1 MIGKINIKILFC
13 ALLCS
18 QVIVPQTDL
27 NKTAQS
33 TMNFLLVGTS
43 SKACAMGEAFVT
55 TGAGSQSIF
64 YNPAGL
70 ALVDNTFDINLN
82 YTQWIADINYI
93 SGAVGWDLLEY
104 GVVGVHLITV
114 DYGDINGTSLISP
127 AEQNLYPLG
136 YKDNGLISNVAAYV
150 VGLTYSK
157 LITQEFSLGVTIKY
171 AGQNLGQNNYGGS
184 TTDNDASIFAFDAGV
199 RYQTD
204 FSGFTFGMFLR
215 NFSTNIQREEIEEQ
229 LPLLFSFGASIN
241 LLELIQKKYSDESS
255 IIFEADFLHQNNYT
269 ERVNLGMEYKFLKMF
284 SLLAGYQTNRDLAS
298 WSAGAGFN
306 SSVSDYD
313 LAVNYSYSSFDVF
326 DGVNRISL
334 NFSF

>member
-1 MIGKINIKILFC
+1 MSGKIKNIILLS
-13 ALLCS
+13 ALFSTQLTLS
-18 QVIVPQTDL
+18 QTDL

-55 TGAGSQSIF
+55 TGTGSQSIF

-70 ALVDNTFDINLN
+70 ALVDHTFDINLN
-82 YTQWIADINYI
+82 YTQWIADINYL
-93 SGAVGWDLLEY
+93 SGAVGWDLAEF
-104 GVVGVHLITV
+104 GVLGAHLLTV

-136 YKDNGLISNVAAYV
+136 YKDNGLVSNVAAYV

-157 LITQEFSLGVTIKY
+157 LITQEFSLGLTIKY
-171 AGQNLGQNNYGGS
+171 AGQNLGQNNFGSS
-184 TTDNDASIFAFDAGV
+184 TTENDASIFAFDAGV
-199 RYQTD
+199 RYQT
-204 FSGFTFGMFLR
+204 GFKGFAFGMFLR
-215 NFSTNIQREEIEEQ
+215 NFSTNLKREEIEEQ

-241 LLELIQKKYSDESS
+241 LLEIIQEKYSEDNS

-269 ERVNLGMEYKFLKMF
+269 ERVNMGLEYKFLKMF

-298 WSAGAGFN
+298 WSAGAGFS

-313 LAVNYSYSSFDVF
+313 IALNYSYSSFEIF
-326 DGVNRISL
+326 NSVNRISL

>member
-1 MIGKINIKILFC
+1 MIGKIKIIIFVFT
-13 ALLCS
+13 LLSS
-18 QVIVPQTDL
+18 QLIVSQTDL

-55 TGAGSQSIF
+55 TGTGSQSIF

-70 ALVDNTFDINLN
+70 ALVSNTFDINLN

-93 SGAVGWDLLEY
+93 SAAVGWDLSEY
-104 GVVGVHLITV
+104 GVVGVHLLTV

-136 YKDNGLISNVAAYV
+136 YKDNGLVSNVAAYV

-157 LITQEFSLGVTIKY
+157 LITQEFSLGFTLKY
-171 AGQNLGQNNYGGS
+171 AGQNLGRNTFGTS
-184 TTDNDASIFAFDAGV
+184 TVENDASIFAFDAGV

-204 FSGFTFGMFLR
+204 FNGFTFGMFLR

-241 LLELIQKKYSDESS
+241 LLELIQEKYSEDNS

-269 ERVNLGMEYKFLKMF
+269 ERVNLGLEYKFLKMF

-313 LAVNYSYSSFDVF
+313 IAVNYSYSSFDIF
-326 DGVNRISL
+326 NSVNRISL

>member
-1 MIGKINIKILFC
+1 MFSRFIL
-13 ALLCS
+13 AVLLLTSCCHQLLFS
-18 QVIVPQTDL
+18 QTNL

-55 TGAGSQSIF
+55 IGTGSQSIF

-93 SGAVGWDLLEY
+93 SGAVGWDLSEY
-104 GVVGVHLITV
+104 GVVGVHLLTV
-114 DYGDINGTSLISP
+114 DYGNINGTSLVSP

-136 YKDNGLISNVAAYV
+136 YKDNGLVSNVGAYV
-150 VGLTYSK
+150 VGITYSK
-157 LITQEFSLGVTIKY
+157 LVTEEFSLGITMKY
-171 AGQNLGQNNYGGS
+171 AGQNLGRNIYAS
-184 TTDNDASIFAFDAGV
+184 TTVDNDASIFAFDAGV

-204 FSGFTFGMFLR
+204 FNGFTFGMFLR
-215 NFSTNIQREEIEEQ
+215 NFSTNLKREEIEEQ

-241 LLELIQKKYSDESS
+241 LLQIIEEKKSDENS
-255 IIFEADFLHQNNYT
+255 IVLEMDFLHQNNYT
-269 ERVNLGMEYKFLKMF
+269 ERINMGLEYKFLKMF

-313 LAVNYSYSSFDVF
+313 IAVNYSYSSFDIF
-326 DGVNRISL
+326 DSVNRISL

>member
-1 MIGKINIKILFC
+1 MIGKIIIKIIVC

-18 QVIVPQTDL
+18 QLIVSQTDL

-55 TGAGSQSIF
+55 TGTGSQSIF

-93 SGAVGWDLLEY
+93 SGAVGWDLSEY

-136 YKDNGLISNVAAYV
+136 YKDNGLVSNVAAYV

-157 LITQEFSLGVTIKY
+157 LITREFSLGFTMKY
-171 AGQNLGQNNYGGS
+171 AGQNLGRNTFGTS
-184 TTDNDASIFAFDAGV
+184 TVENDASIFAFDAGV

-204 FSGFTFGMFLR
+204 FNGFTFGMFLR
-215 NFSTNIQREEIEEQ
+215 NFATNIQREEIEEQ

-241 LLELIQKKYSDESS
+241 LLELIQGKYSDENS

-269 ERVNLGMEYKFLKMF
+269 ERVNLGLEYKFLKMF

-306 SSVSDYD
+306 SSISDYD
-313 LAVNYSYSSFDVF
+313 IAVNYSYSSFDVF